1 VERQDGRDA
10 ALAGAKQHRRDVQE
24 ENAAAAGVSK
34 QL

>member
-10 ALAGAKQHRRDVQE
+10 ALAGAKQHRRDVLE
-24 ENAAAAGVSK
+24 IAAAAGVTK